1 MHLSKEP
8 ATYKSLISEG
18 AGVAAVTTWMRGVLV
33 ARVPYF
39 RGRRAGLVLLLHHH
53 PFVTLLLPSAFHL
66 AHQFAEY
73 QGVEPSPSLPMFA

>member
-1 MHLSKEP
+1 MHLSKEA
-8 ATYKSLISEG
+8 ATYKSLISEC
-18 AGVAAVTTWMRGVLV
+18 AGVAAVTTWMRGVLI

-39 RGRRAGLVLLLHHH
+39 RRRRAGRVLLHHH

-66 AHQFAEY
+66 AHQFAKY